1 MHVETQNAS
10 TMAAADVQPADP
22 RLHPWTVTVSSIALP
37 LKTMGCVGMWSFT
50 LAHRTPHTALRV
62 TETCVRRTV
71 AKQDMHVT

>member
-22 RLHPWTVTVSSIALP
+22 RLHPWTVTLSSIALP

-50 LAHRTPHTALRV
+50 LAHRTPHTAH
-62 TETCVRRTV
+62 RTPLS
-71 AKQDMHVT
+71 A